1 MFEYELQQIR
11 SAELIREAQNHR
23 LAKEAAS
30 GRRAARRAAA
40 LRSAHDGTDE
50 RAHRNRLRRHWFAR
64 AV

>member
-30 GRRAARRAAA
+30 VRRAARRAAF
-40 LRSAHDGTDE
+40 RSAHDGTDE
-50 RAHRNRLRRHWFAR
+50 RAHRNRLRRNWFAR